1 MRRGGGV
8 ARAAAGSL
16 EEEDRERRM
25 RKAGASLFIRKDA
38 NRRAQKSRE
47 NRIMVIQLY
56 RRLDS
61 RETLKIKDPLE
72 DDVM

>member
-1 MRRGGGV
+1 
-8 ARAAAGSL
+8 
-16 EEEDRERRM
+16 M

-38 NRRAQKSRE
+38 NRRARKSRE

-56 RRLDS
+56 RRLNS

-72 DDVM
+72 DDVMKVFCVFKR